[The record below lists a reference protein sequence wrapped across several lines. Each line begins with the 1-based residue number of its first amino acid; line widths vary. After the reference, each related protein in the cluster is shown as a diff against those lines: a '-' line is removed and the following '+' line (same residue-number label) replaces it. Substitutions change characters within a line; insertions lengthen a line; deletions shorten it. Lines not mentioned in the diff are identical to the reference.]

1 MPIRLVL
8 LTLVTLTYTTSW
20 AGVEIYEDGIKVLD
34 CIKPVTVVQEPQGP
48 IQAPGD
54 PAFGT
59 IIFGHTGNGDA
70 QPINGQTLYDQAL
83 IAPGEIFLEVLTA
96 GQAIHHMVWYDN
108 GTKIRRENYVPYTA
122 RHTLTAGRHQIAAI
136 LYSSETQLIGTYRVE
151 FFVGDGGASIE
162 PQAPAEPQL
171 VSVEFQWTPPQTRE
185 NGEPLAPGA
194 IALYYLMVNSDSYT
208 VPGSQSS
215 YVLKLPSGDYVASL
229 IAEDTGGLQSEPSLP
244 YPFQL

>member
-34 CIKPVTVVQEPQGP
+34 CIKPTVQEPQGP

-54 PAFGT
+54 PTFGT
-59 IIFGHTGNGDA
+59 IIFGHTGNSEGK
-70 QPINGQTLYDQAL
+70 PTNGQTLYDQAL

-96 GQAIHHMVWYDN
+96 GQSIHHMVWYDN

-151 FFVGDGGASIE
+151 FFVGDGGADTGSSSGDITVAEE
-162 PQAPAEPQL
+162 PSPPPPSPPETSL
-171 VSVEFQWTPPQTRE
+171 VKVTFMWTPPDSRE
-185 NGEPLAPGA
+185 NGAPLAPDE
-194 IALYYLMVNSDSYT
+194 IALYYLNINESSYT
-208 VPGSQSS
+208 VAGAQSS
-215 YVLKLPSGDYVASL
+215 
-229 IAEDTGGLQSEPSLP
+229 EPRRIHR
-244 YPFQL
+244 Q